1 MRLRVVGACLILM
14 EMKTVRG
21 HSSPPLVSLV
31 VSTDNT
37 GFAVVELDP
46 TLDFIAG
53 TVAGVSG
60 LVVGFP
66 FDTGECLPTD
76 QKRGRLLKT
85 RGTK

>member
-1 MRLRVVGACLILM
+1 MSDSHGNENGA
-14 EMKTVRG
+14 R
-21 HSSPPLVSLV
+21 PQFPLVSWV

-37 GFAVVELDP
+37 GFAVLELDP

-66 FDTGECLPTD
+66 FDTGERLPTD